1 MSMNIF
7 KVTPSEL
14 DLRFKKFR
22 TLSEG
27 SIKAMVRSLE
37 KQGQLTP
44 IVICSDGP
52 CFVLIDGFKRHRAA
66 QVLGLSSLMAA
77 LICCKG
83 ALLKAHMYLL
93 NKKSGF
99 SIIEEGMLIRDLV
112 EIDGLQQVEVAVMLE
127 RHKSWVS
134 RRLDMIRRLSP
145 QIVED
150 LKLGL
155 IPPGSAQALAR
166 LPQCNQ
172 ADLSA
177 TIQTHKLQAKECKL
191 LIDLWC
197 KAENEEGKNFLIKY
211 PQKAL
216 EFAMGGEDSA
226 ERIDPRIPAKA
237 SGWLKSVRCLER
249 VAAAVRLKSKHQ
261 IENVDDEVQKILD
274 KTLDRCESECRQA
287 LKAAREVLKPVCFKS
302 LQTGSNSEVEA

>member
-1 MSMNIF
+1 MSITIF
-7 KVTPSEL
+7 KVTPSRL

-22 TLSEG
+22 TLSDG

-44 IVICSDGP
+44 IVVCGNGS
-52 CFVLIDGFKRHRAA
+52 CFVLIDGFKRQRAA
-66 QVLGLSSLMAA
+66 EVLGLSHLMAA

-83 ALLKAHMYLL
+83 ALLKAYMYLL
-93 NKKSGF
+93 NKRSGF
-99 SIIEEGMLIRDLV
+99 SIIEEGMLIRELV
-112 EIDGLQQVEVAVMLE
+112 ELDGLQQVEVAVMLE

-177 TIQTHKLQAKECKL
+177 TIQTHKLQTKECKL

-197 KAENEEGKNFLIKY
+197 KARDEEGRNFLIKF

-216 EFAMGGEDSA
+216 KFAMGEDKDES
-226 ERIDPRIPAKA
+226 IDPRIPPKA
-237 SGWLKSVRCLER
+237 CGWLKTVRCLER

-261 IENVDDEVQKILD
+261 IETLDDEVHQILD
-274 KTLDRCESECRQA
+274 KALDRADAECLTA
-287 LKAAREVLKPVCFKS
+287 LNAAREILKPACLQS
-302 LQTGSNSEVEA
+302 LQAESNSEV

>member
-1 MSMNIF
+1 MSMSIF
-7 KVTPSEL
+7 KATLSQL

-22 TLSEG
+22 SLSDG
-27 SIKAMVRSLE
+27 SIKAMVKSLE

-44 IVICSDGP
+44 IVVCADGP
-52 CFVLIDGFKRHRAA
+52 VLVLIDGFKRHQAA
-66 QVLGLSSLMAA
+66 QVLGLSSLMVV
-77 LICCKG
+77 LICCQG
-83 ALLKAHMYLL
+83 ALLKAHLYLL

-112 EIDGLQQVEVAVMLE
+112 EVDGLQQVEVAIMLE

-145 QIVED
+145 QIVEE

-177 TIQTHKLQAKECKL
+177 AIQTHKLQAKECKL

-197 KAENEEGKNFLIKY
+197 KAEDGEGRNFLIKF

-216 EFAMGGEDSA
+216 EIVGGGEDST
-226 ERIDPRIPAKA
+226 ERIDPRIPPKA
-237 SGWLKSVRCLER
+237 GGWLKAVRCLER
-249 VAAAVRLKSKHQ
+249 VAAAVRLKSKRQ
-261 IENVDDEVQKILD
+261 IENLDDEVHQILD
-274 KTLDRCESECRQA
+274 KALNRANAECGQA
-287 LKAAREVLKPVCFKS
+287 LNAARGVLKPASFKG
-302 LQTGSNSEVEA
+302 LGAGSNSEV